1 MHSGGECTLP
11 RSSTNSRSQVHTA
24 RDPVQYWLPMVSVP
38 HIMDDVQS
46 HFLTCD
52 GGRYPRNGTYTYD
65 LPPRWLHDQTGMS
78 YREQHGQGNDQN
90 VEVDRLD
97 GELSNVAIGSASWA
111 RREGTSFDICSC
123 KRNGAR
129 NAVVQRVDPI
139 YAICQSSLLAVSPSG
154 ARSIS
159 SIPDTSKLT
168 IIACRK

>member
-1 MHSGGECTLP
+1 
-11 RSSTNSRSQVHTA
+11 
-24 RDPVQYWLPMVSVP
+24 
-38 HIMDDVQS
+38 MDGVQS

-78 YREQHGQGNDQN
+78 YREQHGQGNNQN
-90 VEVDRLD
+90 IEVDRLD

-111 RREGTSFDICSC
+111 RREGTSFDICSR

-139 YAICQSSLLAVSPSG
+139 YASVNHHS
-154 ARSIS
+154 
-159 SIPDTSKLT
+159 
-168 IIACRK
+168 